1 MVITTVVAHAAGSLV
16 DLPPARVPTGRL
28 VELPGRG
35 TTFVTDS
42 PGPTPH
48 APTVVLLHALACT
61 GLLTWFP
68 VVEPLRR
75 QARVITLDQRWHGR
89 GIRGGPFRLEDCA
102 DDVAALLDVLGIE
115 EALIAGYSMG
125 AIVAQRVWRQ
135 HPRRVRGLVL
145 AASTDHFQV
154 TPYER
159 LFFSALTAASAASRL
174 LPGRPVSPELADA
187 STASPDAGVA
197 GGADVVDLER
207 IALERWAL
215 DQFRQTSPAG
225 VTRALTALG
234 RHHSRPWLDAV
245 DVPTSVVVMT
255 RDKVIPT
262 SRQVHLIAR
271 IPGAEPYLVPAG
283 HAGCV
288 LDAERFAPVFLQA
301 VADALA
307 RG

>member
-1 MVITTVVAHAAGSLV
+1 MVVSAAIAHTAGLLV
-16 DLPPARVPTGRL
+16 DLPDAVVPAGRM

-35 TTFVTDS
+35 STFVTDS
-42 PGPTPH
+42 PGPGPD

-68 VVEPLRR
+68 VIEPLRAH
-75 QARVITLDQRWHGR
+75 ARVITLDQRWHGR
-89 GIRGGPFRLEDCA
+89 GIRSAEFRLEDCA

-115 EALIAGYSMG
+115 DAVVAGYSMG
-125 AIVAQRVWRQ
+125 SIIAQRVWRQ
-135 HPRRVRGLVL
+135 HPDRVRGLVL
-145 AASTDHFQV
+145 AASTDRFQL

-159 LFFSALTAASAASRL
+159 LFFGALTTASAASRL
-174 LPGRPVSPELADA
+174 LPLGTPSPQTETSPAADG
-187 STASPDAGVA
+187 S
-197 GGADVVDLER
+197 LE
-207 IALERWAL
+207 AWAL
-215 DQFRQTSPAG
+215 AQFRQTTPAG

-234 RHHSRPWLDAV
+234 RHHSRPWLPEI

-262 SRQVHLIAR
+262 SRQVHLITR
-271 IPGAEPYLVPAG
+271 IPGAEPYVVAAG

-288 LDAERFAPVFLQA
+288 LDAARFTPVFLRA
-301 VADALA
+301 TADTIA